1 MKKSRVTDTSVDDTS
16 AKLTVGEVAV
26 DLQLKAANQNHT
38 VIDQSKEQL
47 KEYYDELLN
56 CIKENKTKITGSFY
70 VVVITKKE
78 RLLTNV
84 LRNYFL
90 ARISC
95 PTPDYDQ
102 AVYFYNA
109 QAETLSFIWTI
120 PDKETCLLLMANT
133 SQVPA
138 EEKELLGFVH
148 NFANGEL
155 YKLCKKLNGEKADSV
170 ILENN

>member
-1 MKKSRVTDTSVDDTS
+1 MKKSR
-16 AKLTVGEVAV
+16 AKGADVKPTRERATVGEAAV
-26 DLQLKAANQNHT
+26 DLQLKAANENHT
-38 VIDQSKEQL
+38 VVDQAKEQL
-47 KEYYDELLN
+47 KEYYDELIN

-84 LRNYFL
+84 LRNYFF

-102 AVYFYNA
+102 SVYFYKA
-109 QAETLSFIWTI
+109 EDETLSFIWTI
-120 PDKETCLLLMANT
+120 PDRETCLLLRANA

-138 EEKELLGFVH
+138 EEMELLGFVH

-155 YKLCKKLNGEKADSV
+155 YKLCKKLNGEKVDSV
-170 ILENN
+170 ILEK